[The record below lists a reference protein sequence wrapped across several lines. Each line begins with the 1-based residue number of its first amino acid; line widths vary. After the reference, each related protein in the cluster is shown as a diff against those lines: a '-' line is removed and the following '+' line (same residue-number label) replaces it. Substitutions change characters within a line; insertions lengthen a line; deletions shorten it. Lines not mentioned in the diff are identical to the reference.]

1 MVGDQYESTL
11 QRPTTGW
18 GKKKRSRCSHLNFTL
33 RRRRRSGRAVKDN
46 YDDYDDVEE
55 DLLMS
60 PKRQGTPLAQLQEV
74 ATPGH
79 KHDF

>member
-1 MVGDQYESTL
+1 
-11 QRPTTGW
+11 
-18 GKKKRSRCSHLNFTL
+18 
-33 RRRRRSGRAVKDN
+33 VKDDYN
-46 YDDYDDVEE
+46 DYDDEEE

-60 PKRQGTPLAQLQEV
+60 PKRQGTPLAQQQEV